1 MKILVVQNRMGIGD
15 SIMFLP
21 FIEAISKKFGV
32 AVTCL
37 VKKSSKADELL
48 KDNKFIKEFIF
59 LEREKNE
66 GYHDGIKGSINLIK
80 KLRTCSFD
88 KIFIF
93 NSSLRF
99 YLIAKFSGVP
109 QIYQYPLFRKKKQ
122 HIILTAKNFLKRA
135 IEIDVKN
142 DPVIN
147 LEKKLIDSAK
157 AEFGIDDKKKNILFG
172 IGGSGPTKR
181 VPANIIIKTM
191 ELINNI
197 YDCKFFLA
205 TGKSNGEQK
214 ILNEVLNSKLGKN
227 CFALDNYKIYN
238 ILPVI
243 KNCNLSICNDSSFS
257 HLSSALGVKTIVLM
271 ADTPLIYGN
280 YSSKMYP
287 ILPDG
292 ENSVSHNTLGKEKI
306 NSHKIFLK
314 FKELIN

>member
-157 AEFGIDDKKKNILFG
+157 AEFGIDDKKKIFYLALVDQVQQ
-172 IGGSGPTKR
+172 K
-181 VPANIIIKTM
+181 
-191 ELINNI
+191 ECQLI
-197 YDCKFFLA
+197 
-205 TGKSNGEQK
+205 
-214 ILNEVLNSKLGKN
+214 
-227 CFALDNYKIYN
+227 
-238 ILPVI
+238 
-243 KNCNLSICNDSSFS
+243 
-257 HLSSALGVKTIVLM
+257 
-271 ADTPLIYGN
+271 
-280 YSSKMYP
+280 
-287 ILPDG
+287 
-292 ENSVSHNTLGKEKI
+292 
-306 NSHKIFLK
+306 
-314 FKELIN
+314 